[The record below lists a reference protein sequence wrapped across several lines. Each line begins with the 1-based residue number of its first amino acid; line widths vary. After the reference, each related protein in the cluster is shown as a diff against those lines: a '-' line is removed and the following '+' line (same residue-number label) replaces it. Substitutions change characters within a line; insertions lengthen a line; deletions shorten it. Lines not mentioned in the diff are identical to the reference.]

1 MIQRPRCVWSKG
13 HSRRRGVTSLDLL
26 VSLPSTAIIVAG
38 LGACVTLMLRSNQ
51 QDEQFY
57 KNIQQISDASLQMA
71 MEIELA
77 NGIAAHTA
85 TAIEFCVPDR
95 NGDSLPEQIR
105 YEWKTNSNLRQRDLY
120 RRVNQGP
127 EAPVITNLTG
137 FELQYSYATAST
149 IPNRFRSESV
159 LLKKVDSVPSVT
171 YSERLLTSTNH
182 VCIIFRPDQTTGFT
196 TWDLGS
202 IEFMLKTDNPSAAGN
217 LQLRVVA
224 VANGLPNPS
233 VLYADIQLLNQDLS
247 SKYQYV
253 EFPLAPVDLIPSST
267 TLAVI
272 LSTSASNPPIRVQCL
287 SHASNLPADLRMLQ
301 TTNSG
306 GSWTTTT
313 NTSPRFLAMGF
324 TSSSSSSASARRN
337 LANVDIFM
345 TGLPGMNPTMMASA
359 KLLAQPEVP

>member
-1 MIQRPRCVWSKG
+1 MIQQPRCVWSKR
-13 HSRRRGVTSLDLL
+13 HYRRRGVTSLDLL
-26 VSLPSTAIIVAG
+26 VSLPSTAVIVAG

-77 NGIAAHTA
+77 NGIASTSP

-105 YEWKTNSNLRQRDLY
+105 YEWKTSSNLSQRDLY

-127 EAPVITNLTG
+127 EAPVISNLTG
-137 FELQYSYATAST
+137 FELQYGYATAST

-159 LLKKVDSVPSVT
+159 LLKKVDSVPSVS
-171 YSERLLTSTNH
+171 YSERLLTFTNH
-182 VCIIFRPDQTTGFT
+182 VCITFRPDQSTTFT

-202 IEFMLKTDNPSAAGN
+202 LEFMLKTDNPGAAGS
-217 LQLRVVA
+217 LRLRVVA
-224 VANGLPNPS
+224 AANGLPNLS
-233 VLYADIQLLNQDLS
+233 VVYADIQILNQDLS

-253 EFPLAPVDLIPSST
+253 EFPLAPIDQIPSST

-272 LSTSASNPPIRVQCL
+272 LSTSAANPPIRVQCL

-337 LANVDIFM
+337 LTKVDIFM